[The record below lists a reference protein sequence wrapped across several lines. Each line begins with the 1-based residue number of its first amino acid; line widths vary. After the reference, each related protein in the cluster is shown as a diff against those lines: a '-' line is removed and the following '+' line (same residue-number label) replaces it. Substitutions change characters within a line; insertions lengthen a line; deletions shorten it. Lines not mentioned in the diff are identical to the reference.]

1 MSENKIYITFAE
13 GPKVEIIGND
23 PKEYHIIFYNEN
35 KQVVSQSKI
44 ATNMWCSA
52 LVRYYEKWT
61 IEVRTENETV
71 VKETFSLKNK
81 RAKILIDNSDIKEV
95 LSIIDLIDQF
105 QKLHECHIDCIVLD
119 EDLQKTLSKSYNNI
133 SFYFKDTSSTDYYV
147 TYIIAKFEDHT
158 YYTKVAHYEKDFKK
172 IAMDVLGIDIP
183 LEINEPITLIASH
196 PNSPKIVEVL
206 KSTLKRIKTK
216 IILSVNY
223 PVDEEVQ
230 RMCDY
235 IVYDKDNPIL
245 KKSEY
250 DAYSTWFFHI
260 KPDGSKVFFEFEY
273 SYAAY
278 ILIKNGLE
286 MAKSLGYKKVHFQ
299 NYDYHLTDATIK
311 EQLEYLNT
319 YDVVVYGGYN
329 PSHNSGAYDSCCWA
343 ADIDKIL
350 PVYRRYKTK
359 FEYYLGGAG
368 SAPCAF
374 LELKSAYTI
383 QKMNLNVK
391 ELNWDKLNSENELC
405 LITTEH

>member
-1 MSENKIYITFAE
+1 MNENKIFISFTE
-13 GPKVEIIGND
+13 GPRVEIVGNNS
-23 PKEYHIIFYNEN
+23 KEYSVIFRNEN
-35 KQVVSQSKI
+35 KQIVSRNTI
-44 ATNMWCSA
+44 TNNMWCSA
-52 LVRYYEKWT
+52 LIRYYNKWN
-61 IEVRTENETV
+61 IEIIRENEIILN
-71 VKETFSLKNK
+71 ETFNLNSK
-81 RAKILIDNSDIKEV
+81 RIKILIENSNVREV
-95 LSIIDLIDQF
+95 LSIIDIVDQF
-105 QKLHECHIDCIVLD
+105 QRLHRCHIDCVVND
-119 EDLQKTLSKSYNNI
+119 SDLQKTLSKSYDNI
-133 SFYFKDTSSTDYYV
+133 SFYLNVSDSTNYY
-147 TYIIAKFEDHT
+147 TIYKIAKFQDYT
-158 YYTKVAHYEKDFKK
+158 YYTKNPHDGKDFRK

-183 LEINEPITLIASH
+183 FETDEPITLIAAH
-196 PNSPKIVEVL
+196 PNSQKIIDVL

-235 IVYDKDNPIL
+235 VVYDRDNPIL

-299 NYDYHLTDATIK
+299 NYDYHLTDSTIK

-319 YDVVVYGGYN
+319 YDAVVYGGYN
-329 PSHNSGAYDSCCWA
+329 PNHNSGAYDSCCWA
-343 ADIDKIL
+343 AHVDKIL
-350 PVYRRYKTK
+350 PVYQRYKTK
-359 FEYYLGGAG
+359 FEYYIGGAG
-368 SAPCAF
+368 NAPCAF

-383 QKMNLNVK
+383 QSMNLNVK
-391 ELNWDKLNSENELC
+391 ELDWDKLNSENELC
-405 LITTEH
+405 LVTTEH